1 MERPPNGRTRPGVR
15 AARHA
20 FHPRHASMPDTP
32 DTPVPADP
40 SGASSSDRPARPVT
54 ISPSGAASAAS
65 AEWWENFRALLN
77 DQTSWPT
84 QYLFK
89 FIVPVA
95 ELATVDAVFPRVEKT
110 HRASS
115 KGSYASVSFTTEMGS
130 AEEVES
136 MYRRAAGIPGV
147 VML

>member
-1 MERPPNGRTRPGVR
+1 M
-15 AARHA
+15 
-20 FHPRHASMPDTP
+20 SDTP
-32 DTPVPADP
+32 DLPGTP
-40 SGASSSDRPARPVT
+40 SSDASPSPERPARPVT
-54 ISPSGAASAAS
+54 ISPEGTASAAS
-65 AEWWENFRALLN
+65 AEWWDRFRALLD
-77 DQTSWPT
+77 DQTEWPT

-115 KGSYASVSFTTEMGS
+115 KGSYVSVSFTTEMGS
-130 AEEVES
+130 AEEVEAT
-136 MYRRAAGIPGV
+136 YRRAAGIPGV